1 MKKFLVLYMSP
12 VSAEQQMQNASP
24 EDMQKGMEPWVKW
37 FDTQQ
42 QAIVEQGAPTGN
54 ELNVTKAGSS
64 KPKTYIGGYSILQA
78 EDMDVARTLLS
89 DHPHFMMEGNS
100 IEVLE
105 LMPMPG
111 M

>member
-12 VSAEQQMQNASP
+12 VSAEEQMQNANP
-24 EDMQKGMEPWVKW
+24 EDMNKGMELWMKW
-37 FDTQQ
+37 FDTYKKE
-42 QAIVEQGAPTGN
+42 IVEQGQPTGN
-54 ELNVTKAGSS
+54 EMNVTKTGIS
-64 KPKTYIGGYSILQA
+64 KPNTYIGGYSILQV
-78 EDMDVARTLLS
+78 EDADAVKSILS